1 MKRFFRSRLVNTL
14 AVAIIAGLA
23 GSWAAG
29 AVRDRYEVATMKIKT
44 VCVGRFLIDL
54 PDEARVS
61 LAGQRIDGI
70 DIDTSEETEE
80 AFWARVA
87 TREAEIRAK
96 PDRLGGNKNLE
107 SVTDVKTETGLV
119 GKIFVHSRKVTAGQS
134 SDGFTVEHYHY
145 ENVAVEA
152 IVHANGIS
160 VDLWAAKYNP
170 DLIGRMPKLLAK
182 LVTNPGNRI
191 PTEPGY
197 CFDRVYVRDPLTAK
211 QGERLIM
218 RAGLPTHPDI
228 QFMLMMLAGTK
239 PDEKGLLARSAESD
253 AARPLAVRMRI
264 SKLRAALRTIA
275 GLTGDE
281 LVERF
286 FEENNSIGYSFW
298 WEVNGTEDNVLIPSF
313 SFQMTT
319 GHGNREPVPT
329 SLSEGAAI
337 ALWDKITNSIRFRPT
352 ESPKVSAAGP
362 ATQLGAVASAGDTCP
377 ADGWWECSAGANGVA
392 VHGGQRQYIRQGQ
405 RMPQALLLPPQ
416 TLWEKVRGLQSS
428 YEDTRPTPWRL
439 VDRRSRRRVVPDVPL
454 AQAMTAALA
463 AATAAAG
470 SVERASVGIYA
481 ITGNVCPAAGWWR
494 CEESD
499 ALDGT
504 RWFAQ
509 GALLPAA
516 TFAVPAGVFGM
527 ATGTPKATQRR
538 GTWQLVRLA
547 QAPDADNSAGKT
559 TDQDQGGNGLD
570 STPGGASHDHR
581 FYPGDGDGST

>member
-1 MKRFFRSRLVNTL
+1 MK
-14 AVAIIAGLA
+14 
-23 GSWAAG
+23 
-29 AVRDRYEVATMKIKT
+29 MKT

-61 LAGQRIDGI
+61 LGGQRIDGV
-70 DIDTSEETEE
+70 DIDTSDETDQ

-87 TREAEIRAK
+87 AREAEIRAK

-107 SVTDVKTETGLV
+107 SVRDVKTDTGLV
-119 GKIFVHSRKVTAGQS
+119 GKIFVHSRTVTEGDEYS
-134 SDGFTVEHYHY
+134 PRGEEHYRYEGITVE
-145 ENVAVEA
+145 AL
-152 IVHANGIS
+152 VHAKGIS
-160 VDLWAAKYNP
+160 VDLLSKDFGPEDAEDVP
-170 DLIGRMPKLLAK
+170 RLVAK

-197 CFDRVYVRDPLTAK
+197 CIDRAYVRDPLTAK
-211 QGERLIM
+211 QGERLTM
-218 RAGLPTHPDI
+218 RAGLPSHPDI

-264 SKLRAALRTIA
+264 SKLRAAPRTIA

-281 LVERF
+281 LNERF

-329 SLSEGAAI
+329 SLSEGAAV

-362 ATQLGAVASAGDTCP
+362 ATGLGAVASAGDTCP
-377 ADGWWECSAGANGVA
+377 ADGWWESSAGGDGVA

-428 YEDTRPTPWRL
+428 YEDTRPSGWKL
-439 VDRRSRRRVVPDVPL
+439 VDRRSRRRIVPDVPL
-454 AQAMTAALA
+454 AQATAATPT

-470 SVERASVGIYA
+470 AGAIERASVGIYA

-509 GALLPAA
+509 GSLLPAA
-516 TFAVPAGVFGM
+516 TFAVPARSFGR
-527 ATGTPKATQRR
+527 TSGTPTAIQRR

-547 QAPDADNSAGKT
+547 QTPAADGSAGKT
-559 TDQDQGGNGLD
+559 TEQDQGGNWLD
-570 STPGGASHDHR
+570 STPGEAPHDHR

>member
-14 AVAIIAGLA
+14 AVAVIVGVA
-23 GSWAAG
+23 GSWALA
-29 AVRDRYEVATMKIKT
+29 AVQDRYEVVTMKMKT

-61 LAGQRIDGI
+61 LGGQSIDNFKI
-70 DIDTSEETEE
+70 EASDETEE

-87 TREAEIRAK
+87 AREAEIRAK

-119 GKIFVHSRKVTAGQS
+119 GKIFIHSRKVTAGQS

-160 VDLWAAKYNP
+160 VDLWTAKYNP
-170 DLIGRMPKLLAK
+170 DRIGRMPQLLAK

-197 CFDRVYVRDPLTAK
+197 CFDRVYVRDPLKAD
-211 QGERLIM
+211 QLEQLIM
-218 RAGLPTHPDI
+218 RAGLPSHPDI
-228 QFMLMMLAGTK
+228 QFMLIMLAGTK

-253 AARPLAVRMRI
+253 AARPLAARARI
-264 SKLRAALRTIA
+264 SKLRAGPRTIA

-281 LVERF
+281 LNRRF

-329 SLSEGAAI
+329 SLSEGAAVT
-337 ALWDKITNSIRFRPT
+337 LWDKITNSIRFRPT

-362 ATQLGAVASAGDTCP
+362 VSHLGAVASAGNICP
-377 ADGWWECSAGANGVA
+377 ADGWWECSAGGNGVA
-392 VHGGQRQYIRQGQ
+392 VHGGQRQFIRQGQ

-428 YEDTRPTPWRL
+428 YEDKNPTPWKL

-454 AQAMTAALA
+454 AQAMTAAPA

-470 SVERASVGIYA
+470 AGPIERASVGIYA

-509 GALLPAA
+509 GSLLPAA
-516 TFAVPAGVFGM
+516 TFAVPARSFGR
-527 ATGTPKATQRR
+527 TSGTSTAIQRR
-538 GTWQLVRLA
+538 GTWQLVRLS
-547 QAPDADNSAGKT
+547 QESDVPS
-559 TDQDQGGNGLD
+559 NGDTGTSL
-570 STPGGASHDHR
+570 G
-581 FYPGDGDGST
+581 

>member
-1 MKRFFRSRLVNTL
+1 
-14 AVAIIAGLA
+14 
-23 GSWAAG
+23 
-29 AVRDRYEVATMKIKT
+29 
-44 VCVGRFLIDL
+44 
-54 PDEARVS
+54 
-61 LAGQRIDGI
+61 
-70 DIDTSEETEE
+70 
-80 AFWARVA
+80 
-87 TREAEIRAK
+87 
-96 PDRLGGNKNLE
+96 
-107 SVTDVKTETGLV
+107 VKTDSGLV
-119 GKIFVHSRKVTAGQS
+119 GKIFVHSRTVTEGTAAKGLELEHYRYES
-134 SDGFTVEHYHY
+134 ITVE
-145 ENVAVEA
+145 AL
-152 IVHANGIS
+152 VHAKGIS
-160 VDLWAAKYNP
+160 VDLFSRDIDPKYVE
-170 DLIGRMPKLLAK
+170 DMPRLVAK
-182 LVTNPGNRI
+182 LVTNPDNRI

-197 CFDRVYVRDPLTAK
+197 CIDRAFVRDPLTAK

-218 RAGLPTHPDI
+218 RAGLPSHPDI

-264 SKLRAALRTIA
+264 SKLRAAPRTIA

-281 LVERF
+281 LVRRF
-286 FEENNSIGYSFW
+286 FEKNNSIGYSFW
-298 WEVNGTEDNVLIPSF
+298 WDVNGTEDNVLIPSF

-352 ESPKVSAAGP
+352 ESPKVSAGGP
-362 ATQLGAVASAGDTCP
+362 ATGLGAVASAGDTCP
-377 ADGWWECSAGANGVA
+377 ADGWWECSAGGDGIA

-405 RMPQALLLPPQ
+405 RMPQALLLPPR

-454 AQAMTAALA
+454 AQAMTAAPA

-494 CEESD
+494 GEESD
-499 ALDGT
+499 ASDGT

-516 TFAVPAGVFGM
+516 TFAVPSGVFGM
-527 ATGTPKATQRR
+527 ATGTPKAIQRR

-547 QAPDADNSAGKT
+547 QAPDADDSAGKM
-559 TDQDQGGNGLD
+559 TDQDRTGLD
-570 STPGGASHDHR
+570 STPGGSAA
-581 FYPGDGDGST
+581 